1 MKTIL
6 ITLTAISCLG
16 GSETTSRGKASGE
29 ANEAKASPVN
39 NAKTRKCLK
48 DQAAEIANAAV
59 AADFEKVAD
68 MTYPASLEM
77 MGGRKKVIA
86 FQKQARAKTIA
97 IGGKI
102 QIERVE
108 DPGDIVAWRS
118 VLYSYVPIVAR
129 LHRPM
134 PKQVLLMK
142 SIFIAVSKDQ
152 GKTWKFVDD
161 AGIPVREIVE
171 EILPDWP
178 SKLKLPPK
186 EPPTI
191 IEE

>member
-6 ITLTAISCLG
+6 ITLTAIFYLA
-16 GSETTSRGKASGE
+16 GSGRTSRGEDG
-29 ANEAKASPVN
+29 PVTDT
-39 NAKTRKCLK
+39 KTRQKLK
-48 DQAAEIANAAV
+48 DQAAEIAKAVV

-68 MTYPASLEM
+68 MTHPASLEM
-77 MGGRKKVIA
+77 FGGRDKAIA
-86 FQKQARAKTIA
+86 LQKEARAKTVA

-108 DPGDIVAWRS
+108 DPGEIVESRS
-118 VLYSYVPIVAR
+118 VLYSYVPVVAR
-129 LHRPM
+129 VHCPM
-134 PKQVLLMK
+134 PKQVLLAK
-142 SIFIAVSKDQ
+142 SFFIAVSKDQ

-161 AGIPVREIVE
+161 AGIPAREFVAE
-171 EILPDWP
+171 MLPDWP

-186 EPPTI
+186 EPPTK